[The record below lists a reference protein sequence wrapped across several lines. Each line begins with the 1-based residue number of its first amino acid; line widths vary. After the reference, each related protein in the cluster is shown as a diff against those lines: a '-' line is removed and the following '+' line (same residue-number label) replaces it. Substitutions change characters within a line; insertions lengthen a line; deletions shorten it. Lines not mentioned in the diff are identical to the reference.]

1 MKLVDPDTHANA
13 QMVEEIFEMIEALCG
28 IDRLRVSLAGE
39 EYIRV
44 LCETCEKHINLP
56 AVVNKGFSSLI
67 ILAKSTVESAEF
79 CVKYNLPSILVTATQ
94 KHLASVSQG
103 ELRKLILAT
112 TAQRSQFSN
121 TTSTTNTDPRKSMVG
136 GIQNQ
141 SLSEMIFLS
150 SASPVI
156 NLFFTILNTIQSF
169 SSDAIPHLRLA
180 VCQKCVESILQILKT
195 FQAELIFA
203 SKIIKL
209 LGTYSLNDDC
219 LNVILHHGVVS
230 ALVTGMKDHLTS
242 STVIKVTLEL
252 ISNFAAF
259 EEENVDEED
268 ENYLSPTEIV
278 LEEGG
283 VQFILSCLK
292 HHEDK
297 PIIISTAM
305 DAIYNIVDE
314 NTVCD
319 LIKTGILESAFI
331 ILQRYDYH
339 REVIISV
346 LQLLTIISSFNV
358 GLEIFSSDST
368 SGEGSVSSGGG
379 GNKLSLLLDM
389 LETHLGDVEIL
400 KGLLQYLYNVF
411 AFKENREVVAS
422 SGGGLNIIFTIVSMY
437 PDNQEIITASVN
449 VLSRLSTN
457 DTLSELIA
465 ERGCRQLMELIPTF
479 IDDSEVVALVFSLLG
494 QLAFIKSNL
503 KSIVQYGGIRILLDT
518 MEVCGDDETLLIS
531 AIRTLDNIIIAD
543 EEYANIVIEKG
554 TCDLFLS
561 VSLFVSH
568 TTHCFSLSLLLGLLS

>member
-1 MKLVDPDTHANA
+1 
-13 QMVEEIFEMIEALCG
+13 
-28 IDRLRVSLAGE
+28 
-39 EYIRV
+39 
-44 LCETCEKHINLP
+44 
-56 AVVNKGFSSLI
+56 
-67 ILAKSTVESAEF
+67 
-79 CVKYNLPSILVTATQ
+79 
-94 KHLASVSQG
+94 
-103 ELRKLILAT
+103 
-112 TAQRSQFSN
+112 
-121 TTSTTNTDPRKSMVG
+121 
-136 GIQNQ
+136 
-141 SLSEMIFLS
+141 MIFLS

-283 VQFILSCLK
+283 VQFILACLK

-561 VSLFVSH
+561 LSIFVSH